1 MRQSE
6 LLKEATTPP
15 DKGLLHDA
23 PDLAPELTVCDLYG
37 LLLESPHHPAVQRA
51 SQQFLREQLA
61 CASAHAHDVP
71 ADPRDLESWMERRTH
86 ETGARYGDYLAQR
99 RQGAPR
105 RYFSSKAHAL
115 FFLQKTAPTKLVDGA
130 WLYGILSCWSDSRM
144 QGLVRTYLEELG
156 EGLPEQNHVVLYQQL
171 LAANGCD
178 MLSQPADEDYVRGAI
193 QLALA
198 CNTPAFLPEVIGYNL
213 GYEQLPLH
221 LLITA
226 FELGELGIDPYY
238 FTLHVTVDN
247 AASGHA
253 RRAVHAAQ
261 ACAPV
266 STDPAVQARYWQRIL
281 NGYRL
286 SDLGQGT
293 TQVVESFDIERELV
307 RVLEQKRIFGQF
319 LHSDYVCIGAR
330 TVNEWLSTAGQM
342 EAFLK
347 TLEERHWVVRNRD
360 PQESRF
366 WRLIDGP
373 HAPMAGV
380 FTGYEKQLWRDW
392 ILGNTA
398 AQHPASP
405 RSTRRTF
412 SPYRAPREP
421 SSGGELSLPPHTST
435 SSHDVVNHDVNALRR
450 ELLALDRPQR
460 LSRLIRFMSPALHA
474 TPVGLYATRQF
485 TELLDQR

>member
-1 MRQSE
+1 MRQSG
-6 LLKEATTPP
+6 LLKAATTPA
-15 DKGLLHDA
+15 DKDLLQDA
-23 PDLAPELTVCDLYG
+23 PDPAPDLTVGDLYG

-51 SQQFLREQLA
+51 SRQFLNEQLA
-61 CASAHAHDVP
+61 IAATRPHDFP
-71 ADPRDLESWMERRTH
+71 ADPRELESWMERRTL
-86 ETGARYGDYLAQR
+86 ETGARYADYLARR

-105 RYFSSKAHAL
+105 RYFSGKAHAL
-115 FFLQKTAPTKLVDGA
+115 FLLQKVAPTKLVDGA
-130 WLYGILSCWSDSRM
+130 WLYGILPCWSDSRM
-144 QGLVRTYLEELG
+144 HGLVRTYLEELG
-156 EGLPEQNHVVLYQQL
+156 DGLPEQNHVLLYQQL
-171 LAANGCD
+171 LAANGCE
-178 MLSQPADEDYVRGAI
+178 MLPQPADEDYVRGAI

-247 AASGHA
+247 AATGHA
-253 RRAVHAAQ
+253 RRAVHAAR

-266 STDPAVQARYWQRIL
+266 SSDPAVQARYWQRIL

-286 SDLGQGT
+286 SDLGQGISEI
-293 TQVVESFDIERELV
+293 VESFDPERELV
-307 RVLEQKRIFGQF
+307 RILEQKRTFGQF

-330 TVNEWLSTAGQM
+330 TVNEWLSSAGQM
-342 EAFLK
+342 DAFLK
-347 TLEERHWVVRNRD
+347 ILEEKRWIIRHRD

-392 ILGNTA
+392 ILGNDLA
-398 AQHPASP
+398 RHPVAP

-412 SPYRAPREP
+412 SPYRPPGKPA
-421 SSGGELSLPPHTST
+421 SGGESALSPHFP
-435 SSHDVVNHDVNALRR
+435 SHDVVHHDVNALRR

-460 LSRLIRFMSPALHA
+460 LALLIRFMSPALHT
-474 TPVGLYATRQF
+474 TPVGLYATRRF